1 MDLKILKILLF
12 IWIPFLS
19 FSQENYNRHFE
30 KINVGFG
37 PEDFVLDT
45 FENRERLIIA
55 CANRRTTDAHFKEI
69 VVLNIATDSSYILPR
84 LNEPQALY
92 FNPHGIDIQEVKKT
106 LKLYV
111 VNHPKNGK
119 DQILIYKVFE
129 NHLEL
134 ETIIESDLF
143 ISLNSVAAHKNGNFF
158 VTNDSGK
165 KGAIFEKLFAL
176 RKSNVVY
183 YDLKENKNPLCI

>member
-69 VVLNIATDSSYILPR
+69 VVLNIA
-84 LNEPQALY
+84 
-92 FNPHGIDIQEVKKT
+92 
-106 LKLYV
+106 
-111 VNHPKNGK
+111 
-119 DQILIYKVFE
+119 
-129 NHLEL
+129 
-134 ETIIESDLF
+134 
-143 ISLNSVAAHKNGNFF
+143 
-158 VTNDSGK
+158 
-165 KGAIFEKLFAL
+165 
-176 RKSNVVY
+176 
-183 YDLKENKNPLCI
+183 